1 MRQMVPTKESI
12 TTARDALEAE
22 TQEVVQVS
30 NRLNDNLAK
39 AGKKIWRQV
48 LVIWAVGIVL
58 AISYFLVLNHTPIS
72 SNQTPPRPVNQ
83 PDTRANAGTASPAE
97 SLPPSLKAIQVSP
110 AVPVQEDLIKL
121 LNQIREAQLK
131 KDIHLFMESYSRD
144 LPDLKQKREMTLNI
158 WKKYTYLDAQF
169 KLTDLEQKTESTISA
184 KVNWDIKAKEQ
195 KNGKI
200 RNFTKSYD
208 VIFSKE
214 SGIWLIHNLKA
225 SDSKSN
231 QID

>member
-1 MRQMVPTKESI
+1 MVQMVPTKESI

-22 TQEVVQVS
+22 TQEVVHVS

-58 AISYFLVLNHTPIS
+58 AISYFLVLNYTPIS
-72 SNQTPPRPVNQ
+72 SDQTPPRPVNQ
-83 PDTRANAGTASPAE
+83 PAAGTASPAE
-97 SLPPSLKAIQVSP
+97 SFSPSLKAIQVSP
-110 AVPVQEDLIKL
+110 AVPVQEDLITL

-131 KDIHLFMESYSRD
+131 KDIHLFMEGYSRD
-144 LPDLKQKREMTLNI
+144 FPDLKQKRELTLNI

-169 KLTDLEQKTESTISA
+169 RLTDLEQKTDSTIFA

-195 KNGKI
+195 KNGAI
-200 RNFTKSYD
+200 RSFTKSYD
-208 VIFSKE
+208 VIFSKQ

-225 SDSKSN
+225 SNSKSDK
-231 QID
+231 ID

>member
-1 MRQMVPTKESI
+1 MVQMVPTKESI

-58 AISYFLVLNHTPIS
+58 AISYFLVLNRTPIS
-72 SNQTPPRPVNQ
+72 SDQTPPRPVNQ
-83 PDTRANAGTASPAE
+83 PAAGAKAGTASPAA
-97 SLPPSLKAIQVSP
+97 SFSPSSQAIQVSP

-131 KDIHLFMESYSRD
+131 KDIHLFMEGYSRD
-144 LPDLKQKREMTLNI
+144 FPDLKQKRELTLNI

-169 KLTDLEQKTESTISA
+169 RLTDLEQKTDSTIFA

-195 KNGKI
+195 KNGAI
-200 RNFTKSYD
+200 RSFTKSYD

-214 SGIWLIHNLKA
+214 SGIWLIHNFKA
-225 SDSKSN
+225 SNSKSDQN
-231 QID
+231 D